1 MNEIIDN
8 DNVLSNESIGDVDT
22 DVSVTDDVT
31 VSDTPIPTDT
41 PIPSITETPIL
52 DDSENDSMEMYPE
65 VIVNDQS
72 VDSVSDSSAETVQL
86 NGDILSAVQGLDTS
100 FQRNNYL
107 LSAILFFVIFQWIE
121 EKIFKSVR
129 RLFINAGD
137 H

>member
-8 DNVLSNESIGDVDT
+8 DNVLSNELIGDVDT

-86 NGDILSAVQGLDTS
+86 NGDILSAVEGLDTS